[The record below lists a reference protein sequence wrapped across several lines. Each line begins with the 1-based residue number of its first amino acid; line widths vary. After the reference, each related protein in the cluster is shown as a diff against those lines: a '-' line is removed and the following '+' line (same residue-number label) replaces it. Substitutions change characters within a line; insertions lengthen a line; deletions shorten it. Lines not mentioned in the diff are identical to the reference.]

1 MNRLQKK
8 CVIASAGFHLS
19 LVLILIF
26 GAAFFSSDSA
36 TKDVPIIDFIPLKT
50 IDDAR
55 SGGGNPRAQ
64 PPPASQ
70 PPAPQPPAPQPLT
83 VQAAQPVTPVE
94 PPKDTTPDPENVE
107 SKPKPRRKIEVNT
120 NLVRSDPND
129 KASVE
134 KRARDERRRA
144 AATALSDA
152 ANGLK
157 SSLSP
162 STTIEMRGPG
172 GGGVP
177 YANFLSA
184 VKSIYTDAWLA
195 PVGVTDD
202 SATTT
207 AEITIARDGRV
218 ISATITRFSGN
229 SAVDQ
234 SVQATLDRVR
244 VAVPL
249 PDDAKEDRRTVT
261 INFNLKAKLI
271 G

>member
-1 MNRLQKK
+1 MTRLQKK

-19 LVLILIF
+19 LVLILLF

-64 PPPASQ
+64 PPPAPQ
-70 PPAPQPPAPQPLT
+70 PPAPQPPAQPPQT
-83 VQAAQPVTPVE
+83 VAQAE
-94 PPKDTTPDPENVE
+94 PPKDTTPNPENVD
-107 SKPKPRRKIEVNT
+107 SKPSPRHKIDVNT
-120 NLVRSDPND
+120 TLVQRKPDE
-129 KASVE
+129 KAAANH
-134 KRARDERRRA
+134 ARDERLRTA
-144 AATALSDA
+144 ADELSKA

-184 VKSIYTDAWLA
+184 VKSIYTDAWLV

-207 AEITIARDGRV
+207 ASITIARDGRV

-244 VAVPL
+244 VVVPL
-249 PDDAKEDRRTVT
+249 PEDSKDDPRTGT
-261 INFNLKAKLI
+261 ISFNLKAKLI

>member
-8 CVIASAGFHLS
+8 CILVSGGFHLS
-19 LVLILIF
+19 LVLILLF
-26 GAAFFSSDSA
+26 GAAFLSSDNA

-64 PPPASQ
+64 PPAAQ
-70 PPAPQPPAPQPLT
+70 PPAPQPPTPQPPA
-83 VQAAQPVTPVE
+83 QPSQPVTQPE
-94 PPKDTTPDPENVE
+94 PQKDTVPDPDKAE
-107 SKPKPRRKIEVNT
+107 SKPARHHTIDVNT
-120 NLVRSDPND
+120 TLVRSDPNVI
-129 KASVE
+129 AA
-134 KRARDERRRA
+134 KRAQDDRRRA
-144 AATALSDA
+144 AAAALSSA

-162 STTIEMRGPG
+162 STTIELRGPG

-195 PVGVTDD
+195 PVGVDDD

-207 AEITIARDGRV
+207 TSITIARDGRV
-218 ISATITRFSGN
+218 ISATIIRFSGN

-244 VAVPL
+244 IAVPL
-249 PDDAKEDRRTVT
+249 PDDAKEDQRTVI
-261 INFNLKAKLI
+261 INFNLKAKLT

>member
-8 CVIASAGFHLS
+8 CIIVSAGFHLS
-19 LVLILIF
+19 LVLILLF
-26 GAAFFSSDSA
+26 GAAFFSSNSA

-55 SGGGNPRAQ
+55 SGGGNPKAQ
-64 PPPASQ
+64 PPAPV
-70 PPAPQPPAPQPLT
+70 PPTPQPPAPQPA
-83 VQAAQPVTPVE
+83 VQPAQPVTQPE

-120 NLVRSDPND
+120 NLVRSNPND
-129 KASVE
+129 KTSTE
-134 KRARDERRRA
+134 KRARDERRQA
-144 AATALSDA
+144 AAAALSGA
-152 ANGLK
+152 AASIK

-202 SATTT
+202 SATAT

-229 SAVDQ
+229 NAVDQ

-244 VAVPL
+244 VVVPL
-249 PDDAKEDRRTVT
+249 PEDSKDDRRTVT